1 MWDDNVKHETELRY
15 LKNRVKE
22 LEGNIREVLVL
33 LMQAGIVRVETEND
47 MPVYKIN
54 KVKLDGE

>member
-1 MWDDNVKHETELRY
+1 MWDDNVKHETELRH
-15 LKNRVKE
+15 LKNRIKE

-33 LMQAGIVRVETEND
+33 LMQAGIVRIETEND

>member
-1 MWDDNVKHETELRY
+1 MKYETEIRY

-22 LEGNIREVLVL
+22 LESNIREVLVL
-33 LMQAGIVRVETEND
+33 LMQAGIVRIDKEND
-47 MPVYKIN
+47 LPVYKIN

>member
-1 MWDDNVKHETELRY
+1 MKHETELRH
-15 LKNRVKE
+15 LKNRIKE

-33 LMQAGIVRVETEND
+33 LMQAGIVRIETEND

-54 KVKLDGE
+54 KVKLDDAE

>member
-1 MWDDNVKHETELRY
+1 MKHETELRY

-33 LMQAGIVRVETEND
+33 LMQAGIVRVEKEND
-47 MPVYKIN
+47 LPVYKIN
-54 KVKLDGE
+54 KVKLDGQ